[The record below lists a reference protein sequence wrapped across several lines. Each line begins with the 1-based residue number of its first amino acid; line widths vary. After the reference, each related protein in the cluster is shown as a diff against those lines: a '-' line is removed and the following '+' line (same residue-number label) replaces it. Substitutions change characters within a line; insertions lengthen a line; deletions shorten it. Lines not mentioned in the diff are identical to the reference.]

1 MSTKKRI
8 KNLTIKG
15 FKSIRDLDNLRLN
28 SLNVLI
34 GANGV
39 GKSNFVDYF
48 RMFSEIMANRLQ
60 FWTNKVAVKA
70 VIRLF
75 LQQPGNYTPG

>member
-1 MSTKKRI
+1 MR
-8 KNLTIKG
+8 
-15 FKSIRDLDNLRLN
+15 

-34 GANGV
+34 DAKGV

-75 LQQPGNYTPG
+75 LQQPGNYTSG